1 MIAKL
6 EEQFEKTKGRFANG
20 SLISIF
26 AKFEI
31 EKIIEDVDYSL
42 SLLKNLNNDDPMKQR
57 YIALKNQLKEFNEF
71 LAGYLVQDEYT
82 F

>member
-20 SLISIF
+20 SLIAIF
-26 AKFEI
+26 AKFEV
-31 EKIIEDVDYSL
+31 EKILDDVNYSL
-42 SLLKNLNNDDPMKQR
+42 SMFKNLDNNDPMKQR
-57 YIALKNQLKEFNEF
+57 FIALKNQLTEFDEF